1 MIIAILSMA
10 TAFSSY
16 ALDIDIDVTSDLIIE
31 KIESKLTA
39 KSIKELPHLDMVV
52 ITEPKI
58 IFSSPVVKEQSEF
71 HISTSNVSLICEMYG
86 YEDEGKV
93 SSSGVYFTGNKYA
106 ELTNEGIMIFK
117 TTETGSRYFSIIT
130 CEM

>member
-1 MIIAILSMA
+1 MKMIIAILSMA

-52 ITEPKI
+52 ITEPKGQTL
-58 IFSSPVVKEQSEF
+58 K
-71 HISTSNVSLICEMYG
+71 LLCLA
-86 YEDEGKV
+86 
-93 SSSGVYFTGNKYA
+93 GVFLVILQFNP
-106 ELTNEGIMIFK
+106 N
-117 TTETGSRYFSIIT
+117 S
-130 CEM
+130 